1 MLETEVIKYFGGA
14 GGVIASLLLYIWH
27 SHSNRLAEV
36 EKGKASSTALA
47 ALQSRIDELAEKE
60 AVHDQVTQLRTE
72 VTRIESRADRVASEL
87 RHEMNGMG
95 NRLAQEVTSLRAA
108 IDGRFDTLIALIKQ
122 QKG

>member
-1 MLETEVIKYFGGA
+1 MLEAEVIKYFGGA
-14 GGVIASLLLYIWH
+14 GVVIVSLLLYIWRNH
-27 SHSNRLAEV
+27 SDRLTKV
-36 EKGKASSTALA
+36 EESKASASALTALQA
-47 ALQSRIDELAEKE
+47 RIDELAEKE

>member
-1 MLETEVIKYFGGA
+1 MLEAEVIKYFGGA
-14 GGVIASLLLYIWH
+14 GVVIVSLLLYIWRNH
-27 SHSNRLAEV
+27 SDRLTKV
-36 EKGKASSTALA
+36 EESKASASALT

>member
-1 MLETEVIKYFGGA
+1 MLEAEVIKYFGGA
-14 GGVIASLLLYIWH
+14 GVVIVSLLLYIWRNH
-27 SHSNRLAEV
+27 SDRLTKV
-36 EKGKASSTALA
+36 EESKASASALTALQA
-47 ALQSRIDELAEKE
+47 RIDELAEKE
-60 AVHDQVTQLRTE
+60 AVHDQVTQLRGE
-72 VTRIESRADRVASEL
+72 VSRIESRADRVASEL